1 MREFKGVDVHTSHIF
16 DVKFDVGRIV
26 RWVFFGFF
34 FFLFHRADDFLF
46 SFFTISTS
54 HDQKIVVHD
63 FSVGLNTSLF
73 V

>member
-1 MREFKGVDVHTSHIF
+1 VREFKGVDVHTSHIF

-46 SFFTISTS
+46 FF
-54 HDQKIVVHD
+54 
-63 FSVGLNTSLF
+63 FYY
-73 V
+73 